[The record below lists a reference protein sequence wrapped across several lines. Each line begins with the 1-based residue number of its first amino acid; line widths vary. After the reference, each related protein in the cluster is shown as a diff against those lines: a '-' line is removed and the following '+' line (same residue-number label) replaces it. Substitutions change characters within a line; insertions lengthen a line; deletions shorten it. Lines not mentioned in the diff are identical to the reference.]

1 MRSGLIMKC
10 DFLSV
15 LVVAIRLGFII
26 CSLPDENKP
35 PTPFCDE
42 DWTDGNSVGLGYLWI
57 ERFTTCNYEEAVR
70 YCGERH
76 SHLIEIFTS
85 EPMEFVVNKLMQLNT
100 DHAIQT
106 NCFRSCPSCTREC
119 WVGWWG
125 GVSDEDQEGKWV
137 WPKSGKLVDYM
148 GTRSWGTKLMP

>member
-1 MRSGLIMKC
+1 MSTKKFDL
-10 DFLSV
+10 LST
-15 LVVAIRLGFII
+15 LVVALILDFLRCGF
-26 CSLPDENKP
+26 SDENKS

-85 EPMEFVVNKLMQLNT
+85 EQMEFVVNKLMQLNT
-100 DHAIQT
+100 DHAIQP
-106 NCFRSCPSCTREC
+106 NCFQSCPSCHARRS
-119 WVGWWG
+119 VG
-125 GVSDEDQEGKWV
+125 
-137 WPKSGKLVDYM
+137 
-148 GTRSWGTKLMP
+148 